1 MQFSH
6 LGSNGAPPCSRCAS
20 LIMPRPKNAAS
31 AVTRDSAEAETHSPD
46 DCEDSLRASV
56 DADAPIVDQ
65 AWTAP
70 LCETPGCDRMP
81 NESHR
86 YCCKECKRSR
96 GQRHTPRCERL
107 ETLRRFHTRY
117 IITMAS
123 CSRSPSPSPRAKA
136 VARQLFDAALWLL
149 HGDGA
154 ESAPTSTSIEPD
166 QPPTPTSRA
175 VDAPSAE

>member
-1 MQFSH
+1 MH
-6 LGSNGAPPCSRCAS
+6 R
-20 LIMPRPKNAAS
+20 PRNAAS
-31 AVTRDSAEAETHSPD
+31 AATHDSAVAATHAPD

-96 GQRHTPRCERL
+96 GQRHTP
-107 ETLRRFHTRY
+107 
-117 IITMAS
+117 
-123 CSRSPSPSPRAKA
+123 
-136 VARQLFDAALWLL
+136 LFYGKTQIDRENTDHAQTNCT
-149 HGDGA
+149 H
-154 ESAPTSTSIEPD
+154 SH
-166 QPPTPTSRA
+166 
-175 VDAPSAE
+175 